1 MVEQQHHIVRD
12 MLSASVAE
20 FFQSHGLACSSVE
33 ESSDDVPSS
42 TVVLGSI
49 IGFRGKAI
57 RGGLAFV
64 APLEL
69 ISEMLPVP
77 KDSERADL
85 QLRDWSAE
93 IANQLVGR
101 LKNKLSQRS
110 VDFDVGT
117 AVCFT
122 GKSIRLVFLPD
133 AEGLSLSFRSG
144 TTSVRVHLDCTM
156 ATEIADGN
164 VEDLR
169 IVPEGD
175 VLLF

>member
-1 MVEQQHHIVRD
+1 MEEQPHRVVRD
-12 MLSASVAE
+12 LLSASVSE
-20 FFQSHGLACSSVE
+20 FFESYGVVCDPVEAAVE
-33 ESSDDVPSS
+33 EASPAHVE
-42 TVVLGSI
+42 LGSI
-49 IGFRGKAI
+49 IGFRGKTV

-64 APLEL
+64 APLGL
-69 ISEMLPVP
+69 INDLLPVP
-77 KDSERADL
+77 KDPDHADT

-101 LKNKLSQRS
+101 LKNKLSALS

-133 AEGLSLSFRSG
+133 AEGLSLSFRAG
-144 TTSVRVHLDCTM
+144 ATSVQVHLDCSI
-156 ATEIADGN
+156 ATDGIGGD
-164 VEDLR
+164 VEALR